1 MTTLPR
7 LFFVAILVLT
17 TAAAEAHSAHTS
29 VTEVEWNEESQRF
42 EVAMKLRIADLQDA
56 ISARQGK
63 RVRVD
68 GDGDGDGFANAV
80 LDYLA
85 ENFSATFAEE
95 QKCRLRWVGLE
106 LELHDAWLYF
116 EAEPVKERPAVS
128 KQIAATSAGPNPV
141 KTWDELFEVADQRTS
156 GFETTG
162 RFGNRSVSVR
172 NAMLCDIRPD
182 QTNLVSIR
190 VAGVTQSVVF
200 EHEHDSTT
208 IRPAN
213 ADHSQNDAPR

>member
-1 MTTLPR
+1 MMTTLPR

-17 TAAAEAHSAHTS
+17 TSAAEAHSAHTS
-29 VTEVEWNEESQRF
+29 VTEVEWNKESQRF
-42 EVAMKLRIADLQDA
+42 EVAMKLQIADLQDA

-68 GDGDGDGFANAV
+68 GNGFANAA
-80 LDYLA
+80 LNYLA
-85 ENFSATFAEE
+85 ENFSATFAEG

-116 EAEPVKERPAVS
+116 EAEPVNEQPAVRN
-128 KQIAATSAGPNPV
+128 QVAATSTGPDRV
-141 KTWDELFEVADQRTS
+141 KTWDELFDVAEQTS
-156 GFETTG
+156 GGFKTTG
-162 RFGNRSVSVR
+162 RFGNRSVCIR

-190 VAGVTQSVVF
+190 VAGVTRSVVF
-200 EHEHDSTT
+200 EHEHDSTIT
-208 IRPAN
+208 GSAN
-213 ADHSQNDAPR
+213 ARRSQNNAQR